1 MMNFTPKTLHF
12 WLNDYAKN
20 ELVKVVNVLESGD
33 FDVEQYISK
42 SSLLEHRGFNTSFL
56 AKSLRRL
63 VLKFEY
69 RQINYT
75 ELRQYRIYFNRP
87 NDAMSVNTDLVARAV
102 LQCVYDKTSEDKS
115 DNAYKA
121 YRRDLLTV
129 RMVSKSAMRY

>member
-20 ELVKVVNVLESGD
+20 ELVKVVNVLESGE
-33 FDVEQYISK
+33 FNVEQYISK
-42 SSLLEHRGFNTSFL
+42 SSLTEHRGFNTSFL

-75 ELRQYRIYFNRP
+75 ELCQYRIYFNRP
-87 NDAMSVNTDLVARAV
+87 NDAMSVNTDLVARAI
-102 LQCVYDKTSEDKS
+102 LQRVYDKTSEDKP